1 MSLNKVM
8 LIGNV
13 GKEPDIRYI
22 DNGVATAALVLAT
35 NTPGYTLP
43 NGTQV
48 PERTEWHNVLLWR
61 RLAEIV
67 ERYVHKGDKLYIE
80 GQLRTRSYT
89 DRQGKTRYVTEVWAD
104 NMEMLTPRSH
114 SQAQTQPPAQGTA
127 GGQTTSPASSGTA
140 QPERQARTGTA
151 SAPEECPF

>member
-13 GKEPDIRYI
+13 GTEPDIRYI
-22 DNGVATAALVLAT
+22 ENGVATATLSLAT
-35 NTPGYTLP
+35 STPGYTLP

-48 PERTEWHNVLLWR
+48 PERTEWHRILLWR
-61 RLAEIV
+61 KLAEIV

-89 DRQGKTRYVTEVWAD
+89 DKQGKTRYVTEIWAD
-104 NMEMLTPRSH
+104 NMEMLTPRSN
-114 SQAQTQPPAQGTA
+114 AAPTQQPSKTEEQNKSADTA
-127 GGQTTSPASSGTA
+127 EQ
-140 QPERQARTGTA
+140 QPTK
-151 SAPEECPF
+151 CPF